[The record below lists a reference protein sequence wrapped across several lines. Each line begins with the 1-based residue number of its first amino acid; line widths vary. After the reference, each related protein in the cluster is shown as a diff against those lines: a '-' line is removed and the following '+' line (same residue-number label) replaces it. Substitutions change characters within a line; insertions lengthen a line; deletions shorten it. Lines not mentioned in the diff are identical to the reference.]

1 MPSLQIQFQNSSA
14 TTDKLNLS
22 AEEEKKQ
29 IHFLSDLCTLVLQSW
44 LPKVPNIQG

>member
-14 TTDKLNLS
+14 TTDKLKLS

-29 IHFLSDLCTLVLQSW
+29 IHLGDLCTLVLQSW